1 MDMLSRSFQ
10 AGLAGLVG
18 LLLLAASPVAVAQSL
33 GETSADEVEARFTE
47 AARLSGQDKLNE
59 AERYLAAM
67 SEILKRGF
75 ETLAEA
81 REEKDLV
88 RMNCV
93 NEKLGS
99 QKGLLKISEQA
110 HIQLQDAVARG
121 DKASANHEFT
131 KIAIAYQKMRG
142 LGVEVEGCAG
152 EALRYAGDTK
162 LEVVVDGDI
171 EEEDP
176 TADPVEEVVLD
187 VHPEAASPFK

>member
-1 MDMLSRSFQ
+1 MDKLLRSFGG
-10 AGLAGLVG
+10 AVCALGAVVV
-18 LLLLAASPVAVAQSL
+18 LLAAPAARAQTL
-33 GETSADEVEARFTE
+33 GETSADEVEARFSE
-47 AARLSGQDKLNE
+47 ASRLSGREKLEE
-59 AERYLAAM
+59 AERHLTAM
-67 SEILKRGF
+67 GEILKRGF
-75 ETLAEA
+75 ETLGEA

-121 DKASANHEFT
+121 DNASANHEFT

-162 LEVVVDGDI
+162 VEVVVDGDGDD
-171 EEEDP
+171 EDP
-176 TADPVEEVVLD
+176 TEDSEESPVLD
-187 VHPEAASPFK
+187 SHPEAASPFM